1 MCLHGRNVAY
11 FEFDTLD
18 LSNYFDIFK
27 RQGVCM
33 TVMHVECF

>member
-18 LSNYFDIFK
+18 LSTFDIFK